1 MDSSEPHDILSF
13 FPRPIRMLL
22 QGCQSEVHL
31 SVKRII
37 ERLDLVSK
45 EDYLVQ
51 RRLLEQA
58 REELKQ
64 LKERMASNGRPEA

>member
-1 MDSSEPHDILSF
+1 MDSSEPNDLLSF
-13 FPRPIRMLL
+13 FPRPVRLLL
-22 QGCQSEVHL
+22 QGCQSEVEL

-51 RRLLEQA
+51 KRLLEQA
-58 REELKQ
+58 REEIKQ